1 MTKDLDKIRFEEYNR
16 FSSLLAKIK
25 DFSKNHQAISYIEFD
40 YYVVHDMTL
49 FSIEPNYDFEALE
62 KTIQQIKKAVPA
74 IKRIFNK
81 PIIILR
87 DTDDVLPVENARIIN
102 QNTFLHLANHS
113 NHVAN
118 ITKKGVKPRKLLTRL
133 YEDDYGIYENII
145 FCNSVDQI
153 ISLVKK
159 NRRILENLLYA
170 SDIMRFNLLEK
181 VNHVKYFLALGKLH
195 TGYIRDFNQYFSVAR
210 VLLHELSAVNQAITP
225 RLYKPVYQNNK
236 KRNTHLKLKKT
247 NIFLM
252 QKDYRQVY
260 KIHKYLSGTKDNAE
274 ENEENMDFE
283 SLSKNYLNYVL
294 ILLIFATGHFNFE
307 LDPLIRM
314 NLNNPDITFKF
325 LNWTFNITTNDD
337 AEVIMTFFKEKSYK
351 ILLTNSVFD
360 MDEAG
365 KRKIEYSLDEIITVS
380 PFEKSYLERE
390 DIYINMEDI
399 DSFRRLQQIIL
410 KGMIYADTQ
419 RVDCPFCGGKLNQD
433 PRFGFYQCLDCMI
446 QIKETTCKE
455 TQTNFF
461 YTENANHK
469 KYVMKKLDFEYDE
482 HWFNE
487 KQIESL
493 MYFRNITKINQ
504 NSEII
509 CPHCN
514 CPHTK

>member
-1 MTKDLDKIRFEEYNR
+1 
-16 FSSLLAKIK
+16 
-25 DFSKNHQAISYIEFD
+25 
-40 YYVVHDMTL
+40 
-49 FSIEPNYDFEALE
+49 
-62 KTIQQIKKAVPA
+62 
-74 IKRIFNK
+74 
-81 PIIILR
+81 
-87 DTDDVLPVENARIIN
+87 
-102 QNTFLHLANHS
+102 
-113 NHVAN
+113 
-118 ITKKGVKPRKLLTRL
+118 
-133 YEDDYGIYENII
+133 
-145 FCNSVDQI
+145 
-153 ISLVKK
+153 
-159 NRRILENLLYA
+159 
-170 SDIMRFNLLEK
+170 
-181 VNHVKYFLALGKLH
+181 
-195 TGYIRDFNQYFSVAR
+195 
-210 VLLHELSAVNQAITP
+210 
-225 RLYKPVYQNNK
+225 
-236 KRNTHLKLKKT
+236 
-247 NIFLM
+247 M

-307 LDPLIRM
+307 LDPLIKM
-314 NLNNPDITFKF
+314 NLSNPDITFKF
-325 LNWTFNITTNDD
+325 LNWTFNITTNDN
-337 AEVIMTFFKEKSYK
+337 AEVLMTFSKEKSYK

-455 TQTNFF
+455 TQSNFF